1 MIFFKKNYF
10 LFLLFFFTLHQFQ
23 FFTNFFIILKN
34 DYTTRMIKYSGYCD
48 NEGYGYIKF
57 IKEKFKIN
65 ENFLVKNFNDQPNIN
80 AYFHN
85 INKNNNTDMIIL
97 IGANNSNI
105 EVFLEKGFIINHS
118 FNNCYYLKK

>member
-1 MIFFKKNYF
+1 
-10 LFLLFFFTLHQFQ
+10 
-23 FFTNFFIILKN
+23 
-34 DYTTRMIKYSGYCD
+34 MIKYSGYCE

-57 IKEKFKIN
+57 IKKKFKIN

-105 EVFLEKGFIINHS
+105 EVYLEKGFIINHS

>member
-34 DYTTRMIKYSGYCD
+34 DYTTRMIKYSGYCE

-65 ENFLVKNFNDQPNIN
+65 ENFLILSVDDIKISKQKIDKNDILKNKISFIRNQQLERFSL
-80 AYFHN
+80 AYFNKIKQN
-85 INKNNNTDMIIL
+85 IQ
-97 IGANNSNI
+97 
-105 EVFLEKGFIINHS
+105 INE
-118 FNNCYYLKK
+118 L